1 MPVNAYS
8 ERSAD
13 VVSAIRALRRTG
25 MRVSLPHQTADGVMF
40 FQLDD
45 STLTVAQ
52 ILQLLDNNQL
62 NREGIRAQAVTQKN
76 ECLSCPCW

>member
-1 MPVNAYS
+1 
-8 ERSAD
+8 
-13 VVSAIRALRRTG
+13 

-62 NREGIRAQAVTQKN
+62 NREGIRAQAVTQKK
-76 ECLSCPCW
+76 

>member
-8 ERSAD
+8 ERSAE
-13 VVSAIRALRRTG
+13 VVSAIRALRRMG

-45 STLTVAQ
+45 SMLTVAQ

-62 NREGIRAQAVTQKN
+62 NREGIRAQAVTQKK
-76 ECLSCPCW
+76 